1 MLSSNKPRKEAGE
14 MKKFFKAI
22 SGFFGGLVQKDEVL
36 SLVVELLR
44 TDRDNWTEVE
54 SHKYGDSQVLRYE
67 GVGESFGTLIVLE
80 LLTSKIVLNG
90 CEHRYF
96 FDGSAA
102 LHQALNPSAQPPSMI
117 FANKGFNKVFDA

>member
-54 SHKYGDSQVLRYE
+54 SHKYGDSKVLRYE

-80 LLTSKIVLNG
+80 LLSSKIVLNG
-90 CEHRYF
+90 CEYQYF
-96 FDGSAA
+96 LDGSAA
-102 LHQALNPSAQPPSMI
+102 LHQALSPVPPPQSMI
-117 FANKGFNKVFDA
+117 FTDRGFNKVFDA

>member
-1 MLSSNKPRKEAGE
+1 VDWSK
-14 MKKFFKAI
+14 
-22 SGFFGGLVQKDEVL
+22 KDEVL

-96 FDGSAA
+96 SRWQRGPASGAQPKP
-102 LHQALNPSAQPPSMI
+102 HQPPSMI
-117 FANKGFNKVFDA
+117 FADRGFNKVFDA